1 MPGSYEIINFRGMM
15 RCWVFTTILWLSS
28 YCLFSQDNACR
39 TFTITDFLYPCE
51 ELELKVNEAFNLLSE
66 EEKVGQMIVP
76 AAGHFGK
83 DPKYVAK
90 LVRQKKVG
98 GVILLTG
105 TRNEFKKSTTIF
117 DSINNIGKGV
127 PLMFSADAELS
138 LINMKIKG
146 TTPVKKAF
154 RIKSESELTEETNK
168 ICNELMFMG
177 IHQNFAPVADM
188 SPNATVSLRSFG
200 NHPDTIVKY
209 CNKFV
214 QVSTEN
220 NILTCAKHFPGHG
233 NVVGD
238 THKQLVYIKGE
249 MKEVELYK
257 PLISQNIPS
266 IMVGHI
272 AVSDNEKYNTNDL
285 PSTCSRTIVTDL
297 LRNEMG
303 FKGLIVTDALNMGG
317 VINVPDCGLKAA
329 KAGCDILLMP
339 VDENKAIN
347 SILKEMKTD
356 QDFRDQ
362 VYQSVKRIIRL
373 KICMGIIE

>member
-1 MPGSYEIINFRGMM
+1 MLRWG
-15 RCWVFTTILWLSS
+15 VTISLTLSS
-28 YCLFSQDNACR
+28 LFINAQDVCR
-39 TFTITDFLYPCE
+39 TYTLSDFLYPCE
-51 ELELKVNEAFNLLSE
+51 ELELKVNEVFDLMTENE
-66 EEKVGQMIVP
+66 RVGQMIMP

-83 DPKYVAK
+83 APRYVAE

-98 GVILLTG
+98 GIILLTG
-105 TRNEFKKSTTIF
+105 TKTQFKDLTNWY
-117 DSINNIGKGV
+117 DSLNNGKKGV

-146 TTPVKKAF
+146 TTPIKKAF
-154 RIKSESELTEETNK
+154 RIKSETELREETNK
-168 ICNELMFMG
+168 ICNELSFMG

-257 PLISQNIPS
+257 PLITQNIPS
-266 IMVGHI
+266 IMIGHI
-272 AVSDNEKYNTNDL
+272 AVTDNEKYDTKDL

-297 LRNEMG
+297 LRTELG
-303 FKGLIVTDALNMGG
+303 FNGLIVTDALNMGG
-317 VINVPDCGLKAA
+317 VVNVPDCGLKAA

-339 VDENKAIN
+339 VDETKTIN

-356 QDFRDQ
+356 ADFKAQ
-362 VYQSVKRIIRL
+362 IHQSVKRIIRM

>member
-1 MPGSYEIINFRGMM
+1 MLRWGIIILIVLTGSIAQSQSLCKSFA
-15 RCWVFTTILWLSS
+15 LS
-28 YCLFSQDNACR
+28 
-39 TFTITDFLYPCE
+39 DFLYPCE
-51 ELELKVNEAFNLLSE
+51 ELELKVNEVFNLMSDNE
-66 EEKVGQMIVP
+66 RVGQMIMP

-83 DPKYVAK
+83 SPAYVAE
-90 LVRQKKVG
+90 LVKNKKVG
-98 GVILLTG
+98 GIILLTG
-105 TRNEFKKSTTIF
+105 TKNEFKNYTNWF
-117 DSINNIGKGV
+117 DSLNLGKKGV

-154 RIKSESELTEETNK
+154 RIKSENELTDETNK
-168 ICNELMFMG
+168 ICGELAYMG

-214 QVSTEN
+214 EVSTQN

-238 THKQLVYIKGE
+238 THKQLVFIKGE

-272 AVSDNEKYNTNDL
+272 AVSDNAKYDTEGL
-285 PSTCSRTIVTDL
+285 PSTCSRKIVTDL
-297 LRNEMG
+297 LRKEMG
-303 FKGLIVTDALNMGG
+303 FNGLIVTDALNMGG
-317 VINVPDCGLKAA
+317 VVNVPDCGLKAA

-339 VDENKAIN
+339 VDENKTIN
-347 SILKEMKTD
+347 SVLKEMKSD
-356 QDFRDQ
+356 EAFKEQI
-362 VYQSVKRIIRL
+362 YQSVKRIIRL

>member
-1 MPGSYEIINFRGMM
+1 MLRWGTIISSALLLGS
-15 RCWVFTTILWLSS
+15 LSMKAQENCQK
-28 YCLFSQDNACR
+28 YFL
-39 TFTITDFLYPCE
+39 TDFLYPCE
-51 ELELKVNEAFNLLSE
+51 ELEMKVNEVFNLMTDE
-66 EEKVGQMIVP
+66 ERVGQMIMP

-83 DPKYVAK
+83 APSYVAG
-90 LVRQKKVG
+90 LVRDKKVG

-105 TRNEFKKSTTIF
+105 TKNEFKTYTNWF
-117 DSINNIGKGV
+117 DSLSRSVNGA

-154 RIKSESELTEETNK
+154 RIKSEQELQEETNK
-168 ICNELMFMG
+168 ICGELSYMG

-188 SPNATVSLRSFG
+188 SPNATVSMRSFG

-214 QVSTEN
+214 QVSTQN

-249 MKEVELYK
+249 MKEVDMYK

-266 IMVGHI
+266 IMIGHI
-272 AVSDNEKYNTNDL
+272 AVSDNEKYDTKGL
-285 PSTCSRTIVTDL
+285 PSSCSRTIVTDL
-297 LRNEMG
+297 LRKEMG
-303 FKGLIVTDALNMGG
+303 FNGLIVTDALNMGG
-317 VINVPDCGLKAA
+317 VVNVPNCGLMAA

-339 VDENKAIN
+339 VNEDKTLT
-347 SILKEMKTD
+347 SILKEMKSD
-356 QDFRDQ
+356 EAFKQQ
-362 VYQSVKRIIRL
+362 IYQSVKRIIRL
-373 KICMGIIE
+373 KICMGIIQ

>member
-1 MPGSYEIINFRGMM
+1 MLR
-15 RCWVFTTILWLSS
+15 WVCTSILCLS
-28 YCLFSQDNACR
+28 LGIPVWGQNEQCR
-39 TFTITDFLYPCE
+39 TFTITDFLYPCD
-51 ELELKVNEAFNLLSE
+51 ELELKVNEVFNLLSDE
-66 EEKVGQMIVP
+66 ERVGQMIVP
-76 AAGHFGK
+76 AAGRFGK
-83 DPKYVAK
+83 DPRYVAR
-90 LVRQKKVG
+90 LVREKKVG

-105 TRNEFKKSTTIF
+105 TKNEFKKSTTSF
-117 DSINNIGKGV
+117 DSLNSLNKGV
-127 PLMFSADAELS
+127 PLLFSADAELS

-154 RIKSESELTEETNK
+154 RIQSEAELAEETSK
-168 ICNELMFMG
+168 ICNELAFMG

-188 SPNATVSLRSFG
+188 SPNATVGFRSFG

-214 QVSTEN
+214 EISTEK

-257 PLISQNIPS
+257 PLIVQNVPS

-272 AVSDNEKYNTNDL
+272 AVADNEKYNTNDL

-297 LRNEMG
+297 LRKEMG
-303 FKGLIVTDALNMGG
+303 FNGLIVTDALNMGG
-317 VINVPDCGLKAA
+317 VVNVPDCGLKAA

-339 VDENKAIN
+339 VDENKTIK
-347 SILKEMKTD
+347 SILKEMKHD
-356 QDFRDQ
+356 AEFKEQ

-373 KICMGIIE
+373 KICMGVIQ

>member
-1 MPGSYEIINFRGMM
+1 MLRWGKYIPF
-15 RCWVFTTILWLSS
+15 
-28 YCLFSQDNACR
+28 LFFGTSAVAQSTCNDYSLN
-39 TFTITDFLYPCE
+39 DFLYSCD
-51 ELELKVNEAFNLLSE
+51 ELEMKVNEIFSLMSDDE
-66 EEKVGQMIVP
+66 RVGQMVMP

-83 DPKYVAK
+83 APKYVAE
-90 LVRQKKVG
+90 LVKKKKVG

-105 TRNEFKKSTTIF
+105 TKTEFKNYTSWY
-117 DSINNIGKGV
+117 DSLSKELKGV

-154 RIKSESELTEETNK
+154 RIKSESELKEETNK
-168 ICNELMFMG
+168 ICNELSYMG

-200 NHPDTIVKY
+200 NHPDTIIKY

-214 QVSTEN
+214 EISSQN

-233 NVVGD
+233 NVTGD
-238 THKQLVYIKGE
+238 THKQLVYINGE
-249 MKEVELYK
+249 MKEAELYK

-272 AVSDNEKYNTNDL
+272 AVTNNEKYDTQGL
-285 PSTCSRTIVTDL
+285 PSTCSKTIVTDL

-317 VINVPDCGLKAA
+317 VVNVPDCGLKAA
-329 KAGCDILLMP
+329 QAGCDILLMP
-339 VDENKAIN
+339 VDENKTIN
-347 SILKEMKTD
+347 SILKEMKKD
-356 QDFRDQ
+356 EEFKQQ
-362 VYQSVKRIIRL
+362 IYQSVKRIIRL

>member
-1 MPGSYEIINFRGMM
+1 MLR
-15 RCWVFTTILWLSS
+15 WVCTSILSLFTLS
-28 YCLFSQDNACR
+28 LFSQAENCR
-39 TFTITDFLYPCE
+39 TYTITDFLYPCE
-51 ELELKVNEAFNLLSE
+51 ELELKVNEVFNLLTDE
-66 EEKVGQMIVP
+66 ERVGQMIVP
-76 AAGHFGK
+76 AAGRFGK
-83 DPKYVAK
+83 DPRYVSR
-90 LVRQKKVG
+90 LVREKKVG

-105 TRNEFKKSTTIF
+105 TKNEFKASTGWY
-117 DSINNIGKGV
+117 DSLNNLNKGV
-127 PLMFSADAELS
+127 PLLFSADAELS

-154 RIKSESELTEETNK
+154 RIKSELELTEETNK
-168 ICNELMFMG
+168 ICNELAFMG

-214 QVSTEN
+214 QVSTDN

-249 MKEVELYK
+249 MKEVDLYK

-297 LRNEMG
+297 LRKEMG

-317 VINVPDCGLKAA
+317 VISVPDCGLKAA
-329 KAGCDILLMP
+329 KAGCDVLLMP
-339 VDENKAIN
+339 VDENKTIK

-356 QDFRDQ
+356 AEFKEQ

-373 KICMGIIE
+373 KICMGVIE